1 MPKRSVPAGA
11 GGGGGAHPRP
21 PGHQAQHARVLA
33 PAESPGQ
40 AVGLLP
46 GDTQILFSSVTGG
59 QRRCDYSRAQQL
71 ELLSRAMSSWAG
83 GVYIEINLIPLLPNL
98 FSVWVYR
105 ARGPEGEGGAPAAC

>member
-1 MPKRSVPAGA
+1 MPSWIIVLVVSSRHFSEFCVYQSTPMPKRSVCAGA

-59 QRRCDYSRAQQL
+59 QSYKTKLNSFHRDVVIIV
-71 ELLSRAMSSWAG
+71 EL
-83 GVYIEINLIPLLPNL
+83 NN
-98 FSVWVYR
+98 
-105 ARGPEGEGGAPAAC
+105 

>member
-1 MPKRSVPAGA
+1 MLVGSRHFSEFCVYQSTPMPKRSVCAGA

-71 ELLSRAMSSWAG
+71 ELLSRAMSSWAES
-83 GVYIEINLIPLLPNL
+83 ISKLI
-98 FSVWVYR
+98 
-105 ARGPEGEGGAPAAC
+105 